1 MAASGMSHG
10 RRKGNRVPVERHL
23 DQNWRQPPRSG
34 SPSTSHVNGNSSH
47 SSLKRDPN
55 ASPADQE
62 FKKNVDFLQ
71 KEWRKLEAE
80 LKSKKDTIT
89 PYVGRDPEKPD
100 SQGVDLDAFLEN
112 VHRLQQQQ
120 QLQ

>member
-1 MAASGMSHG
+1 MIKMFFIYDCFVSS
-10 RRKGNRVPVERHL
+10 KL
-23 DQNWRQPPRSG
+23 DSKP
-34 SPSTSHVNGNSSH
+34 NSVAKSCYNF
-47 SSLKRDPN
+47 SL
-55 ASPADQE
+55 
-62 FKKNVDFLQ
+62 
-71 KEWRKLEAE
+71 
-80 LKSKKDTIT
+80 DTIT